1 MEVTMSKILRLFLPS
16 LIILLILSSCSSSAV
31 TADNLK
37 IYYNDKVY
45 DCYDNSNRYVESSW
59 EIYGSE
65 TKKLTHIL
73 VVKQTLIKSPILP
86 QKFSLTLN

>member
-1 MEVTMSKILRLFLPS
+1 MSKILRLFLPS

-45 DCYDNSNRYVESSW
+45 DCMTTAT
-59 EIYGSE
+59 GM
-65 TKKLTHIL
+65 
-73 VVKQTLIKSPILP
+73 
-86 QKFSLTLN
+86 